1 MYQLPHFVEKWQD
14 VPRKRAG
21 TRIPISSSPSHALHE
36 SRLPLRIKPTRRSR
50 HRTQGGLAHAS
61 QGSGAKALV
70 SLVGDEST
78 SGSNYTGVYA
88 LMGIP
93 LISPTW
99 QEFQYLQNSSKILFY
114 TSLDGEPGPW
124 SKAVLLPLNCFSL
137 VSASP
142 PFPNRQLLELRKGGW
157 MKPIFC
163 NQETGDTE
171 RLLCSGA
178 PLGPTWFQHF
188 SFLKIVKSSY
198 LQHCGWI

>member
-1 MYQLPHFVEKWQD
+1 MVSLWTFF
-14 VPRKRAG
+14 
-21 TRIPISSSPSHALHE
+21 
-36 SRLPLRIKPTRRSR
+36 
-50 HRTQGGLAHAS
+50 
-61 QGSGAKALV
+61 

-78 SGSNYTGVYA
+78 SEVYA
-88 LMGIP
+88 LMGNIP

-157 MKPIFC
+157 MKPKWGTQKGFCAQQPHKILLSITLSPPFPWDSILGGRWGGEGIFSPINGAVIIRQNLTPC
-163 NQETGDTE
+163 WICFFYFDLCFS
-171 RLLCSGA
+171 LLLFC
-178 PLGPTWFQHF
+178 L
-188 SFLKIVKSSY
+188 
-198 LQHCGWI
+198 

>member
-1 MYQLPHFVEKWQD
+1 MVSLWTFF
-14 VPRKRAG
+14 
-21 TRIPISSSPSHALHE
+21 
-36 SRLPLRIKPTRRSR
+36 
-50 HRTQGGLAHAS
+50 
-61 QGSGAKALV
+61 

-171 RLLCSGA
+171 RLLCSGTPQDPA
-178 PLGPTWFQHF
+178 QYHSLPSLPLRFHTGGEVEWGRNILPNQWCSDNITDKIWLHVGSV
-188 SFLKIVKSSY
+188 SFTLTSAFHCFWSVYSYVVIV
-198 LQHCGWI
+198 